1 MCFNVK
7 EKSSRV
13 NKSSVGKGTFENK
26 EKSSNKLKLSVTFLV
41 LLFKKQ
47 RILIENIKGEF
58 VVAFCYALKVF
69 IVMDNIMSIALMWKF
84 TNTLCLI

>member
-7 EKSSRV
+7 EKSSRA
-13 NKSSVGKGTFENK
+13 NKGSVGKGTFENK

-41 LLFKKQ
+41 LLLKKQ

-58 VVAFCYALKVF
+58 VVALCYALKVF
-69 IVMDNIMSIALMWKF
+69 NVMDNIMSIALMWKF